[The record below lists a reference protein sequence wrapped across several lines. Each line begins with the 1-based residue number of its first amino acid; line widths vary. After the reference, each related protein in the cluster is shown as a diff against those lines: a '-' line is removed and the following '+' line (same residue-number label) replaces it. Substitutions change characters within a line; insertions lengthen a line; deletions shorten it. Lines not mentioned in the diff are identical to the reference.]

1 MADDK
6 DRLKETFRKKE
17 KAEEDRYFAERDK
30 AVLER
35 LRKELTPKRWRT
47 IREVAHGR
55 CPRCLEPLGQEEL
68 MGVTIDRCPHG
79 HGIWLDDGELEMIA
93 GRERDSWLGRL
104 FFRPRR

>member
-1 MADDK
+1 MPDDK
-6 DRLKETFRKKE
+6 DRLKETLQKKG
-17 KAEEDRYFAERDK
+17 KAEEDRFFAERDK
-30 AVLER
+30 AVIER
-35 LRKELTPKRWRT
+35 LRKELTPTQVKE

-68 MGVTIDRCPHG
+68 VGVTIDRCPEG
-79 HGIWLDDGELEMIA
+79 HGIWLDEGELETIA